1 MPDIMPCTREDQ
13 DRILRGLMEHNCTA
27 FEGRTLETMV
37 VDLSRKAVDEN
48 GTLIGGVVARQ
59 YLWECAYVDIL
70 WVDKDRRGNGLGTR
84 LLREVE
90 QEAAANGARLIHL
103 DTFDFQAK
111 EFYEKQGYQVF
122 GALENCTEGHVRYYM
137 KKEL

>member
-1 MPDIMPCTREDQ
+1 MPDIVPCTREDQ
-13 DRILRGLMEHNCTA
+13 DRILQGLMEHNSTA
-27 FEGRTLETMV
+27 FEGRPMETMV
-37 VDLSRKAVDEN
+37 IDLSRKALDEN
-48 GTLIGGVVARQ
+48 GHLIGGIVARL

-70 WVDKDRRGNGLGTR
+70 WVQKDRRGDGLGTR

-90 QEAAANGARLIHL
+90 QEAAARGTKLIHL

-111 EFYEKQGYQVF
+111 EFYEKQGYEVF
-122 GALENCTEGHVRYYM
+122 GQLGNCTDGHVRYYM